1 MPNQPPNS
9 ATGSAISLA
18 WGARVSTGFAKT
30 LLGICRDFGWGAEHP
45 SWLMSC
51 IAFESGETFSASVR
65 NAAGSGAVGL
75 IQFMPA
81 TAADL
86 GTTIENLQL
95 LSAESQL
102 VYVRQYFK
110 PYARRIGSLSDMY
123 MAILLPK
130 YVGQPGSSVL
140 FSDGAGYRQNAG
152 LDANH
157 DGKITKD
164 EATAKVLAKLQRG
177 LTPGLTAT
185 YVL

>member
-1 MPNQPPNS
+1 MIN
-9 ATGSAISLA
+9 LA
-18 WGARVSTGFAKT
+18 WGARVSTGFAQT
-30 LLGICRDFGWGAEHP
+30 LLGMCRAFGWEAEHA
-45 SWLMSC
+45 SWLMAC
-51 IAFESGETFSASVR
+51 MAFESAETFSPSIR

-75 IQFMPA
+75 IQFMPS

-86 GTTIENLQL
+86 GTTVENLQL

-102 VYVRQYFK
+102 YYVQQYFK
-110 PYARRIGSLSDMY
+110 PYAKRIGSLSDMY

-130 YVGQPGSSVL
+130 YVGQPGESVL
-140 FSDGAGYRQNAG
+140 FSEGVGYRQNAG

-177 LTPGLTAT
+177 QSPGFTAA